1 MNNPIYIACDNED
14 KALGHFFQSCY
25 DKIREVAVKNGFKYE
40 SLTSLIL
47 SKENINKCTS
57 DSEEYVFSAF
67 SHGTDNALLCGK
79 SAYIEANDNV
89 KNFYSSVFYTFAC
102 DTANGIGQEFKDTYV
117 IGYFGYKDSAWVVL
131 GYEDI
136 FVECATKGLVSYI
149 EGKTLKEAE
158 TDLIAEYDKYIKN
171 AKVNPIYA
179 CLLKNKQALVT
190 IINNNDKT
198 IKE

>member
-1 MNNPIYIACDNED
+1 MNSPIFIACDNED
-14 KALGHFFQSCY
+14 QVLGHFFLSCH
-25 DKIREVAVKNGFKYE
+25 DKIREVAVAKGFEYE
-40 SLTSLIL
+40 SLTSINLT
-47 SKENINKCTS
+47 KENINKNTS
-57 DSEEYVFSAF
+57 DADEYIFSAF
-67 SHGTDNALLCGK
+67 SHGTDDSLLCGK
-79 SAYIEANDNV
+79 NTYIEANDNV

-102 DTANGIGQEFKDTYV
+102 YTANGIGQEFKDTYV

-149 EGKTLKEAE
+149 EGKTLEEAK